1 MIWKERGVKMKKIQ
15 KPRKNRKTGA
25 VIVILLGLLCA
36 VSTVRSCGTKRAAI
50 QGKVD
55 DVVYVGQGSY
65 DPANDGKIVIVCGE
79 LKVLEPAYDDEL
91 GLTIYAPRAMR
102 SAKKM
107 KLKKWNLPATEE
119 NMEWNSDLGVG
130 GMEIFQGAAD
140 VGDYHLSEEFIEQ
153 LMLGREYEFDEETL
167 SEAGLAILTDRKY
180 RGEKFIGTQRMGREI
195 FEEGDRRYQYSV
207 PYQSDG
213 DMVTVIGIQEQG
225 TLTYVKGATPNML
238 SGELDK
244 KTALQKSGMSSGG
257 VSIFRVVLTILLLST
272 GIRMLL
278 KKRDQKK
285 MEVAYEKG
293 KKGWLLL
300 MAFTTWAA
308 LIAGCG
314 KWTGNKQDKVPEVTM
329 AGSDTENMENPENSQ
344 STPLPDIKEL
354 TYYVHGTMM
363 EPIRSVS
370 LIRHGEKALV
380 RIEPWDGEEEEL
392 FDYPVDAETLDQARR
407 VLETYDVASWA
418 GFRGSNPNVL
428 DGYSMSF
435 QVKFVDGSRIE
446 AFGENKFPK
455 NYHDVFSELDDLT
468 VEAKDAFY
476 EEQSFLGKTGSR
488 SYEVTAN
495 SQ

>member
-1 MIWKERGVKMKKIQ
+1 MKKTQ

-36 VSTVRSCGTKRAAI
+36 VSTVRSCGTKRVAI

-130 GMEIFQGAAD
+130 GMEIFQGTAD

-180 RGEKFIGTQRMGREI
+180 SGEKFIGTQRMDRKI

-244 KTALQKSGMSSGG
+244 KTALKKSGMSSGG

-272 GIRMLL
+272 GIRMFL
-278 KKRDQKK
+278 KKRDQK
-285 MEVAYEKG
+285 E
-293 KKGWLLL
+293 
-300 MAFTTWAA
+300 
-308 LIAGCG
+308 
-314 KWTGNKQDKVPEVTM
+314 
-329 AGSDTENMENPENSQ
+329 
-344 STPLPDIKEL
+344 
-354 TYYVHGTMM
+354 
-363 EPIRSVS
+363 
-370 LIRHGEKALV
+370 
-380 RIEPWDGEEEEL
+380 
-392 FDYPVDAETLDQARR
+392 
-407 VLETYDVASWA
+407 
-418 GFRGSNPNVL
+418 
-428 DGYSMSF
+428 
-435 QVKFVDGSRIE
+435 DGS
-446 AFGENKFPK
+446 G
-455 NYHDVFSELDDLT
+455 L
-468 VEAKDAFY
+468 
-476 EEQSFLGKTGSR
+476 
-488 SYEVTAN
+488 
-495 SQ
+495 

>member
-1 MIWKERGVKMKKIQ
+1 MIWKERGVKMKKTQ

-36 VSTVRSCGTKRAAI
+36 VSTVRSCGTKRVAI

-140 VGDYHLSEEFIEQ
+140 VGAYHLSEEFIEQ
-153 LMLGREYEFDEETL
+153 LMTGREYEFDEETL

-180 RGEKFIGTQRMGREI
+180 SGEKFIGTQRMGRGV
-195 FEEGDRRYQYSV
+195 FEEGDRRYYYSV
-207 PYQSDG
+207 PFQSDG
-213 DMVTVIGIQEQG
+213 DMVTVIGIQEQE

-244 KTALQKSGMSSGG
+244 KTALKKSGMSSGG

-278 KKRDQKK
+278 KKRDQK
-285 MEVAYEKG
+285 E
-293 KKGWLLL
+293 
-300 MAFTTWAA
+300 
-308 LIAGCG
+308 
-314 KWTGNKQDKVPEVTM
+314 
-329 AGSDTENMENPENSQ
+329 
-344 STPLPDIKEL
+344 
-354 TYYVHGTMM
+354 
-363 EPIRSVS
+363 
-370 LIRHGEKALV
+370 
-380 RIEPWDGEEEEL
+380 
-392 FDYPVDAETLDQARR
+392 
-407 VLETYDVASWA
+407 
-418 GFRGSNPNVL
+418 
-428 DGYSMSF
+428 
-435 QVKFVDGSRIE
+435 DGS
-446 AFGENKFPK
+446 G
-455 NYHDVFSELDDLT
+455 L
-468 VEAKDAFY
+468 
-476 EEQSFLGKTGSR
+476 
-488 SYEVTAN
+488 
-495 SQ
+495 

>member
-1 MIWKERGVKMKKIQ
+1 MTDSEWQKFKKRRSFSPFRMRFHLSEKDKEYVKMKGYETIEKHAREFI
-15 KPRKNRKTGA
+15 
-25 VIVILLGLLCA
+25 
-36 VSTVRSCGTKRAAI
+36 TKRLAPAN
-50 QGKVD
+50 
-55 DVVYVGQGSY
+55 
-65 DPANDGKIVIVCGE
+65 PANDGKIVIVCGE

-244 KTALQKSGMSSGG
+244 KTALKKGGMTSGG

-278 KKRDQKK
+278 KKRDQK
-285 MEVAYEKG
+285 E
-293 KKGWLLL
+293 
-300 MAFTTWAA
+300 
-308 LIAGCG
+308 
-314 KWTGNKQDKVPEVTM
+314 
-329 AGSDTENMENPENSQ
+329 
-344 STPLPDIKEL
+344 
-354 TYYVHGTMM
+354 
-363 EPIRSVS
+363 
-370 LIRHGEKALV
+370 
-380 RIEPWDGEEEEL
+380 
-392 FDYPVDAETLDQARR
+392 
-407 VLETYDVASWA
+407 
-418 GFRGSNPNVL
+418 
-428 DGYSMSF
+428 
-435 QVKFVDGSRIE
+435 DGS
-446 AFGENKFPK
+446 G
-455 NYHDVFSELDDLT
+455 L
-468 VEAKDAFY
+468 
-476 EEQSFLGKTGSR
+476 
-488 SYEVTAN
+488 
-495 SQ
+495 

>member
-1 MIWKERGVKMKKIQ
+1 MKKTQ
-15 KPRKNRKTGA
+15 KPRKNKKTGA

-36 VSTVRSCGTKRAAI
+36 VSTVRSCGTNRATI

-102 SAKKM
+102 SAKIM

-130 GMEIFQGAAD
+130 GMEIFQGTAD
-140 VGDYHLSEEFIEQ
+140 VGAYHLSEEFIEQ

-180 RGEKFIGTQRMGREI
+180 RGEKFIGTQRMGRKI

-244 KTALQKSGMSSGG
+244 KTALKKSGMSSGG

-278 KKRDQKK
+278 KKRDQK
-285 MEVAYEKG
+285 E
-293 KKGWLLL
+293 
-300 MAFTTWAA
+300 
-308 LIAGCG
+308 
-314 KWTGNKQDKVPEVTM
+314 
-329 AGSDTENMENPENSQ
+329 
-344 STPLPDIKEL
+344 
-354 TYYVHGTMM
+354 
-363 EPIRSVS
+363 
-370 LIRHGEKALV
+370 
-380 RIEPWDGEEEEL
+380 
-392 FDYPVDAETLDQARR
+392 
-407 VLETYDVASWA
+407 
-418 GFRGSNPNVL
+418 
-428 DGYSMSF
+428 
-435 QVKFVDGSRIE
+435 DGS
-446 AFGENKFPK
+446 G
-455 NYHDVFSELDDLT
+455 L
-468 VEAKDAFY
+468 
-476 EEQSFLGKTGSR
+476 
-488 SYEVTAN
+488 
-495 SQ
+495 

>member
-1 MIWKERGVKMKKIQ
+1 MKKNQ
-15 KPRKNRKTGA
+15 KPGKNKKTGA

-36 VSTVRSCGTKRAAI
+36 VSTVRSCGTKRVAI

-140 VGDYHLSEEFIEQ
+140 VGAYHLSEEFIEQ
-153 LMLGREYEFDEETL
+153 LMLARQYEFDEETL

-180 RGEKFIGTQRMGREI
+180 SGEKFIGTQRMGRGV
-195 FEEGDRRYQYSV
+195 FEEGDRRYYYSV
-207 PYQSDG
+207 PFQSDG

-225 TLTYVKGATPNML
+225 TLTYEKGATLNML

-244 KTALQKSGMSSGG
+244 KTALKKSGMSSGG

-278 KKRDQKK
+278 KKRDQK
-285 MEVAYEKG
+285 E
-293 KKGWLLL
+293 
-300 MAFTTWAA
+300 
-308 LIAGCG
+308 
-314 KWTGNKQDKVPEVTM
+314 
-329 AGSDTENMENPENSQ
+329 
-344 STPLPDIKEL
+344 
-354 TYYVHGTMM
+354 
-363 EPIRSVS
+363 
-370 LIRHGEKALV
+370 
-380 RIEPWDGEEEEL
+380 
-392 FDYPVDAETLDQARR
+392 
-407 VLETYDVASWA
+407 
-418 GFRGSNPNVL
+418 
-428 DGYSMSF
+428 
-435 QVKFVDGSRIE
+435 DGS
-446 AFGENKFPK
+446 G
-455 NYHDVFSELDDLT
+455 L
-468 VEAKDAFY
+468 
-476 EEQSFLGKTGSR
+476 
-488 SYEVTAN
+488 
-495 SQ
+495 

>member
-1 MIWKERGVKMKKIQ
+1 MILKERGVKMKKTQ

-36 VSTVRSCGTKRAAI
+36 VSTVRSCGTKRVAI

-119 NMEWNSDLGVG
+119 NMEWNSNLGVG

-195 FEEGDRRYQYSV
+195 FEEGDWRYQYSV

-244 KTALQKSGMSSGG
+244 KTALKKSGMSSGG
-257 VSIFRVVLTILLLST
+257 VSIFRVVLTILLLSI

-278 KKRDQKK
+278 KKRDQK
-285 MEVAYEKG
+285 E
-293 KKGWLLL
+293 
-300 MAFTTWAA
+300 
-308 LIAGCG
+308 
-314 KWTGNKQDKVPEVTM
+314 
-329 AGSDTENMENPENSQ
+329 
-344 STPLPDIKEL
+344 
-354 TYYVHGTMM
+354 
-363 EPIRSVS
+363 
-370 LIRHGEKALV
+370 
-380 RIEPWDGEEEEL
+380 
-392 FDYPVDAETLDQARR
+392 
-407 VLETYDVASWA
+407 
-418 GFRGSNPNVL
+418 
-428 DGYSMSF
+428 
-435 QVKFVDGSRIE
+435 DGS
-446 AFGENKFPK
+446 G
-455 NYHDVFSELDDLT
+455 L
-468 VEAKDAFY
+468 
-476 EEQSFLGKTGSR
+476 
-488 SYEVTAN
+488 
-495 SQ
+495 

>member
-1 MIWKERGVKMKKIQ
+1 MLWKERGVKMKKTQ
-15 KPRKNRKTGA
+15 KPRKNKKTGA

-36 VSTVRSCGTKRAAI
+36 VSTVKSCGTKRAAM

-91 GLTIYAPRAMR
+91 DLTIYAPRAMR

-130 GMEIFQGAAD
+130 ALEVFLGEAD
-140 VGDYHLSEEFIEQ
+140 VGTYHLSDEFLDN

-180 RGEKFIGTQRMGREI
+180 RGEKFIGTQRMGRGV

-257 VSIFRVVLTILLLST
+257 VSIFRVVLTVLLLST

-278 KKRDQKK
+278 KKRDQK
-285 MEVAYEKG
+285 E
-293 KKGWLLL
+293 
-300 MAFTTWAA
+300 
-308 LIAGCG
+308 
-314 KWTGNKQDKVPEVTM
+314 
-329 AGSDTENMENPENSQ
+329 
-344 STPLPDIKEL
+344 
-354 TYYVHGTMM
+354 
-363 EPIRSVS
+363 
-370 LIRHGEKALV
+370 
-380 RIEPWDGEEEEL
+380 
-392 FDYPVDAETLDQARR
+392 
-407 VLETYDVASWA
+407 
-418 GFRGSNPNVL
+418 
-428 DGYSMSF
+428 
-435 QVKFVDGSRIE
+435 DGS
-446 AFGENKFPK
+446 G
-455 NYHDVFSELDDLT
+455 L
-468 VEAKDAFY
+468 
-476 EEQSFLGKTGSR
+476 
-488 SYEVTAN
+488 
-495 SQ
+495 

>member
-1 MIWKERGVKMKKIQ
+1 MIWKEGGVKMKKTQ
-15 KPRKNRKTGA
+15 KPRKNKKTGA

-36 VSTVRSCGTKRAAI
+36 VSTVRSCGTKRATI

-102 SAKKM
+102 SAKIM

-130 GMEIFQGAAD
+130 GMEIFQGTAD

-180 RGEKFIGTQRMGREI
+180 RGEKFIGTQRMGRKI

-244 KTALQKSGMSSGG
+244 KTALKKSGMSSGG

-278 KKRDQKK
+278 KKRDQK
-285 MEVAYEKG
+285 E
-293 KKGWLLL
+293 
-300 MAFTTWAA
+300 
-308 LIAGCG
+308 
-314 KWTGNKQDKVPEVTM
+314 
-329 AGSDTENMENPENSQ
+329 
-344 STPLPDIKEL
+344 
-354 TYYVHGTMM
+354 
-363 EPIRSVS
+363 
-370 LIRHGEKALV
+370 
-380 RIEPWDGEEEEL
+380 
-392 FDYPVDAETLDQARR
+392 
-407 VLETYDVASWA
+407 
-418 GFRGSNPNVL
+418 
-428 DGYSMSF
+428 
-435 QVKFVDGSRIE
+435 DGS
-446 AFGENKFPK
+446 G
-455 NYHDVFSELDDLT
+455 L
-468 VEAKDAFY
+468 
-476 EEQSFLGKTGSR
+476 
-488 SYEVTAN
+488 
-495 SQ
+495 